1 MKGHTLTASR
11 HYAPCLLTHG
21 GPDDSPCSSDA
32 DAVQRW
38 FAIVP
43 GGGRPVKTRDP
54 ADPRVPKLISHVSRC
69 NTCLGRDRI
78 RDCAGHARL
87 WRVRCPTDPSFGA
100 VADAVSELLDHLSIG
115 ARYIYLHDFG
125 APVGL
130 RIAMAEPHLVSGLIV
145 QNANAHHS
153 GLGPQW
159 AETKAFWANP
169 SKENEEQAT
178 AHLTLDGTRDQY
190 TAGLPES
197 IAARISS
204 DSWEED
210 WCVMQLPG
218 RLATQRALIADYGN
232 YVSQFDTIAHYL
244 EEFCPPAIMIW
255 GRHDPFFDL
264 SEIISWLNAL
274 PRMQAHILDAGH
286 FALETEAPRAARFI
300 ADFITRR

>member
-1 MKGHTLTASR
+1 MTVPVRQTLTLSSGGSLSFLVAGDPSKPAILLIHGFPSSSR
-11 HYAPCLLTHG
+11 TFRGVIPALAEIAFVIAPDMPG
-21 GPDDSPCSSDA
+21 FGESD
-32 DAVQRW
+32 VL
-38 FAIVP
+38 P
-43 GGGRPVKTRDP
+43 
-54 ADPRVPKLISHVSRC
+54 
-69 NTCLGRDRI
+69 
-78 RDCAGHARL
+78 
-87 WRVRCPTDPSFGA
+87 DPSFGA

-169 SKENEEQAT
+169 SKENEAQAT

-190 TAGLPES
+190 IAGLPES